1 MRNLPSHI
9 HNAVLCRYM
18 ALALRPMNER
28 ATERRKV
35 RAQTLDDP
43 FEALT
48 PRERQVLQ
56 LVAEGLTT
64 DRIADRLGIR
74 PSTAIGHLG
83 GIYRKLRV
91 LSRADLT
98 ALALQ
103 RGLIHEGCLT
113 ENPAGCLPK
122 RKSCAS

>member
-1 MRNLPSHI
+1 MRNLPSHA

-35 RAQTLDDP
+35 QTLDP

-48 PRERQVLQ
+48 SRERQVLT
-56 LVAEGLTT
+56 LAAEGLTT
-64 DRIADRLGIR
+64 DQIANRLGIR
-74 PSTAIGHLG
+74 PNTAIGHLG

-91 LSRADLT
+91 QSRADLT
-98 ALALQ
+98 VLALQ
-103 RGLIHEGCLT
+103 RGLIHE
-113 ENPAGCLPK
+113 AV
-122 RKSCAS
+122 

>member
-1 MRNLPSHI
+1 MRNLPSHT

-28 ATERRKV
+28 TTERRKV
-35 RAQTLDDP
+35 RGKTLDP

-48 PRERQVLQ
+48 PRERRVLA
-56 LVAEGLTT
+56 LAAEGLTT
-64 DRIADRLGIR
+64 AQIADRLGIR
-74 PSTAIGHLG
+74 PSTAAGHLG
-83 GIYRKLRV
+83 GIYRKLRMQ
-91 LSRADLT
+91 SRADLT

-103 RGLIHEGCLT
+103 RGLIHEGCCRRT
-113 ENPAGCLPK
+113 PGCWPK